1 MGELESLNA
10 LVVGVSA
17 DPAARQQSFI
27 DAFSL
32 TFPMIPDTAK
42 KVIDDYGARAV
53 LGIVA
58 KRATFL
64 IDPDGKVAAV
74 WPAVAIEGHADDVV
88 AAIRRLSQVR
98 CEASGSH

>member
-1 MGELESLNA
+1 VAELESLNA

-17 DPAARQQSFI
+17 DPAARQQTFI

-42 KVIDDYGARAV
+42 TVIEAYGARGV

-58 KRATFL
+58 KRSTFL
-64 IDPDGKVAAV
+64 IDPEGKVAAV
-74 WPAVAIEGHADDVV
+74 WPEVVVEGHADDVTGT
-88 AAIRRLSQVR
+88 IRRL
-98 CEASGSH
+98 GSAGR